1 MSDTG
6 TATAEDVIPNLVA
19 NTGTFSSL
27 HGINNCRAIRFITA
41 GTFIGL
47 TKRSATLSGPPARTI
62 TGAIGDYVLAAFIS
76 RTGGTADVE
85 LHY

>member
-19 NTGTFSSL
+19 NVGTFSSL
-27 HGINNCRAIRFITA
+27 HGIQNCRAMYFITT

-47 TKRSATLSGPPARTI
+47 PKRPGAPARTL
-62 TGAIGDYVLAAFIS
+62 TRTAGDYVLAAFIS
-76 RTGGTADVE
+76 RTGGNADVE